1 MAAILDAPARAPQ
14 THLPSAAWARLPRRA
29 AARYSRAV
37 SELEP
42 PISLEQL
49 AGISAAL
56 EEQIPL
62 AEVLEQEQVDEAAF
76 RAGERAWRA
85 RIAESL
91 PTQLE
96 YTEKYR
102 VAQDCLA
109 RKLAP
114 VEDDPAAWV
123 GLLGALATSLD
134 SSELL
139 TQLGITINDVGRL
152 GRQWKRRAQ
161 KDPAVGAQLAELA
174 KDAKAPEKITA
185 GPLALKPF
193 PWTPKVKRPA
203 VEPPAP
209 EVLLAAEL
217 DQVAAAAPV
226 QRALASF
233 QVVEHAPAPL
243 AAARPSEP
251 APPEPAPLEP
261 SPPEPSFESWSL
273 EHYARL
279 AWELRKSPSELDAVM
294 RRFGLTTVESRRAIH
309 QHFRRRFDSEP
320 GLRARFDAWLSAA
333 EGAARPAGPGRT
345 DEIDHRALLR
355 AATPFPASRPVE
367 QNAGARRPS
376 SRPRTGERNA
386 KGNADVADVL
396 ARMQAAF
403 PRPAGESGS
412 TGPAGGRLA
421 ATAEME
427 DTPGSGG
434 PALPFDA
441 GPATPP
447 AASLGGKRQSGRTV
461 ALPTPLGWSLEQYAA
476 LCADLTSGELPEAHV
491 LRAAGLTAEARE
503 VLDAYWVP
511 RLQAESDT
519 RSEWQYY
526 LGRRAAERQ
535 RR

>member
-1 MAAILDAPARAPQ
+1 
-14 THLPSAAWARLPRRA
+14 
-29 AARYSRAV
+29 
-37 SELEP
+37 
-42 PISLEQL
+42 
-49 AGISAAL
+49 
-56 EEQIPL
+56 
-62 AEVLEQEQVDEAAF
+62 VLEQEEVDEAAF
-76 RAGERAWRA
+76 RVGERAWRA

-139 TQLGITINDVGRL
+139 ARLGITMNDVGRL
-152 GRQWKRRAQ
+152 GRHWKQRAK
-161 KDPAVGAQLAELA
+161 KDPALGARLAELA
-174 KDAKAPEKITA
+174 KDAKAPEKVTV
-185 GPLALKPF
+185 GPVELKPF
-193 PWTPKVKRPA
+193 PWTPKEKRRP
-203 VEPPAP
+203 VEPAAP
-209 EVLLAAEL
+209 EILRAAEL
-217 DQVAAAAPV
+217 DQVAEAAPV

-233 QVVEHAPAPL
+233 QVVEQ
-243 AAARPSEP
+243 
-251 APPEPAPLEP
+251 APPLRASPRPPEP
-261 SPPEPSFESWSL
+261 SPPAPAAPEPANPTPGFESWSL

-279 AWELRKSPSELDAVM
+279 AWELRKSPTDLDAVM
-294 RRFGLTTVESRRAIH
+294 QRFGLTTAESRRAIH

-320 GLRARFDAWLSAA
+320 GGSGLASTPGCPPPKGRLVRAAA
-333 EGAARPAGPGRT
+333 APPTRSTTAPCCGRRRRSPTSRPAQQDP
-345 DEIDHRALLR
+345 
-355 AATPFPASRPVE
+355 
-367 QNAGARRPS
+367 GARRS
-376 SRPRTGERNA
+376 SSPPIASEPAA
-386 KGNADVADVL
+386 KGGADVADVL

-403 PRPAGESGS
+403 RRPAGESG
-412 TGPAGGRLA
+412 TGTAGGHLA

-434 PALPFDA
+434 AALPFEA

-447 AASLGGKRQSGRTV
+447 AASFGRKKQSGKTV
-461 ALPTPLGWSLEQYAA
+461 ALPTPLGLSLEQYAV

-503 VLDAYWVP
+503 VLDAYWLP
-511 RLQAESDT
+511 RIQAESDT

-526 LGRRAAERQ
+526 VGRRAAERQ

>member
-1 MAAILDAPARAPQ
+1 M
-14 THLPSAAWARLPRRA
+14 
-29 AARYSRAV
+29 
-37 SELEP
+37 SEPEP

-49 AGISAAL
+49 ADISAAL
-56 EEQIPL
+56 EEPIPL
-62 AEVLEQEQVDEAAF
+62 AEVLEQEEVDEAAF
-76 RAGERAWRA
+76 RVGERAWRA

-139 TQLGITINDVGRL
+139 ARLGITMNDVGRL
-152 GRQWKRRAQ
+152 GRHWKQRAK
-161 KDPAVGAQLAELA
+161 KDPALGARLAELA
-174 KDAKAPEKITA
+174 KDAKAPEKVTV
-185 GPLALKPF
+185 GPVELKPF
-193 PWTPKVKRPA
+193 PWTPKEKRRP
-203 VEPPAP
+203 VEPAAP
-209 EVLLAAEL
+209 EILRAAEL
-217 DQVAAAAPV
+217 DQVAEAAPV

-233 QVVEHAPAPL
+233 QVVEQ
-243 AAARPSEP
+243 
-251 APPEPAPLEP
+251 APPLRASPRPPEP
-261 SPPEPSFESWSL
+261 SPPAPAAPEPANPTPGFESWSL

-279 AWELRKSPSELDAVM
+279 AWELRKSPTDLDAVM
-294 RRFGLTTVESRRAIH
+294 QRFGLTTAESRRAIH

-333 EGAARPAGPGRT
+333 EGAARAGSRGAT

-355 AATPFPASRPVE
+355 AATPFPTSRPA
-367 QNAGARRPS
+367 QQDPGARRS
-376 SRPRTGERNA
+376 SSPPIASEPAA
-386 KGNADVADVL
+386 KGGADVADVL

-403 PRPAGESGS
+403 RRPAGESG
-412 TGPAGGRLA
+412 TGTAGGHLA

-434 PALPFDA
+434 AALPFEA

-447 AASLGGKRQSGRTV
+447 AASFGRKKQSGKTV
-461 ALPTPLGWSLEQYAA
+461 ALPTPLGLSLEQYAV

-503 VLDAYWVP
+503 VLDAYWLP
-511 RLQAESDT
+511 RIQAESDT

-526 LGRRAAERQ
+526 VGRRAAERQ